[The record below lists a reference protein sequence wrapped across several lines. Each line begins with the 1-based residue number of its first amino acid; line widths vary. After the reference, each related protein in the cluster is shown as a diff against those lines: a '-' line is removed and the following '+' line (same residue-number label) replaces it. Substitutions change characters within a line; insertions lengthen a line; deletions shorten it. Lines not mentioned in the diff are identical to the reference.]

1 LQPPEGGD
9 DVIHGT
15 GAHLWALGEDGETF
29 DEDVSRLTLGD
40 GVLTYRD
47 ESGAWTSLPLGRV
60 LMVDWVSKPKT
71 VLSL

>member
-1 LQPPEGGD
+1 
-9 DVIHGT
+9 VIYGT
-15 GAHLWALGEDGETF
+15 RAHVWALGEDGETF
-29 DEDVSRLTLGD
+29 HEDCSRLTLGD

-47 ESGAWTSLPLGRV
+47 ENGGWTSLPLSRV

>member
-1 LQPPEGGD
+1 
-9 DVIHGT
+9 VIHGT
-15 GAHLWALGEDGETF
+15 RAHLWALGEDGETF

-47 ESGAWTSLPLGRV
+47 QSGGWTSLPLSRV
-60 LMVDWVSKPKT
+60 LLVDWVSKPKT